1 MTAQWHFK
9 HKSKSIQH
17 HCRTGII
24 GLFTHL
30 WHS

>member
-17 HCRTGII
+17 HCRTGITI
-24 GLFTHL
+24 
-30 WHS
+30 